1 MSLRIE
7 GSTSNNFC
15 IYQSIGNLLLDMI
28 RKLLDMIGMLFLSEQ
43 VRNNLKECMLISKKI
58 ENMTL
63 HNKTDASCFVHKVA
77 QSCLI
82 PT

>member
-15 IYQSIGNLLLDMI
+15 IYQSIGNLLLKI
-28 RKLLDMIGMLFLSEQ
+28 LLFLLDGILFLSEQ
-43 VRNNLKECMLISKKI
+43 VRNNFKECMLISKKI

-63 HNKTDASCFVHKVA
+63 HNKTDASCFVYKVA